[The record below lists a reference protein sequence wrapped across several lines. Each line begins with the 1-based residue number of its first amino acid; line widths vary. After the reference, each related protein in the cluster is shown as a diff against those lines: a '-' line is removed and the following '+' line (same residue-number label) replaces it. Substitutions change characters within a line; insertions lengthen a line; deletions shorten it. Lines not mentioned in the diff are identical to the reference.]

1 MPNVRTV
8 VLKPEV
14 PSKWSQETSL
24 KLVLLALGPASPKIE
39 SLDPSD
45 FPVGP
50 DNSSTASH
58 NWHRRWYRIDD
69 ISRELVE
76 FCWHGKHLGDAFP
89 KLRKLKIAKNV
100 RRSSNGPSADPDR
113 QAKSRI
119 PARPHLR
126 TAAVSFE
133 HRWSRSPAYS
143 QDALMTLAKA
153 APNFRV
159 LDLRAFDGQLDTML
173 EKVAKLGNQFC
184 EAWPK
189 LESVIVKNARW
200 ERSSSRKKVARDAE
214 AWDVETELV

>member
-100 RRSSNGPSADPDR
+100 RRSSNGRSLVKGSQGIRHRGRSPLSDSASLPYSPSSGPR
-113 QAKSRI
+113 GQSNGGRLC
-119 PARPHLR
+119 PA
-126 TAAVSFE
+126 SFE
-133 HRWSRSPAYS
+133 YDLSKAESRG
-143 QDALMTLAKA
+143 DAA
-153 APNFRV
+153 
-159 LDLRAFDGQLDTML
+159 
-173 EKVAKLGNQFC
+173 
-184 EAWPK
+184 
-189 LESVIVKNARW
+189 
-200 ERSSSRKKVARDAE
+200 
-214 AWDVETELV
+214 